1 GLEEDCPVPTSA
13 SSTRPK
19 KSSIADEEI
28 MELPWQNGQVVVQSQ
43 DQRSLRRSHIEGA
56 AIPANCP
63 FDRDFYS
70 NLIYPTS
77 CTPVALS
84 ISTAQ
89 IPDAQTS
96 DVRIPTPLAAATS
109 RPPISSARYADVE
122 SSARFKNFLPF
133 SRPSRRTEPEP
144 SSSNKA
150 ARESTVIDSSATS
163 APESRLLGE
172 AIQV

>member
-1 GLEEDCPVPTSA
+1 
-13 SSTRPK
+13 
-19 KSSIADEEI
+19 

-56 AIPANCP
+56 AIPADCP
-63 FDRDFYS
+63 FDRDFYA

-84 ISTAQ
+84 IGTAQ

-96 DVRIPTPLAAATS
+96 DVRIPTPLVATAS

-122 SSARFKNFLPF
+122 SSARRGQNQAIKED
-133 SRPSRRTEPEP
+133 RIRTV
-144 SSSNKA
+144 KF
-150 ARESTVIDSSATS
+150 
-163 APESRLLGE
+163 
-172 AIQV
+172 

>member
-1 GLEEDCPVPTSA
+1 
-13 SSTRPK
+13 
-19 KSSIADEEI
+19 

-56 AIPANCP
+56 AIPADCP
-63 FDRDFYS
+63 FDRDFYA

-84 ISTAQ
+84 IGNVQ

-96 DVRIPTPLAAATS
+96 DVRIPTPLAATAS

-122 SSARFKNFLPF
+122 SSARRGQNQAIKED
-133 SRPSRRTEPEP
+133 RT
-144 SSSNKA
+144 
-150 ARESTVIDSSATS
+150 RTVKF
-163 APESRLLGE
+163 
-172 AIQV
+172 